1 MKEKEEN
8 ENIEINNNYNDE
20 IKDENEENKNIIKHI
35 VISGGGITGFSFYGL
50 LRESSIKGLWNIDNI
65 QSIYSTSVGAI
76 FGTVIALK
84 YDWDTLDDY
93 LIKRPW
99 NSVYHFDMQKLFL
112 VYQTKGIFDKK
123 VIEESFLPLFKGKD
137 ISIDITMKDFYEISN
152 IELHLYTTNINDF
165 EKVDISYKSHPDW
178 KLIDAIYS
186 SCSLPILFQPL
197 IKENIW
203 YCDGGIFADYPIKDC
218 IDNGANENEILGICR
233 KSNLNINN
241 YLTSDS
247 SLIDYLMN
255 IFYKITNI
263 LLKSRCDYIKIKN
276 EYAVNSNPISIYQI
290 YLGTSNIDE
299 RLRLI
304 QIGVDEFNSN
314 KKIE

>member
-1 MKEKEEN
+1 MEEKEEF
-8 ENIEINNNYNDE
+8 ENIIQIENNDQNNNQ
-20 IKDENEENKNIIKHI
+20 ENERKTENSIKHI
-35 VISGGGITGFSFYGL
+35 VISGGGISGFSFYGL
-50 LRESSIKGLWNIDNI
+50 LRESSLKGLWNIDNI

-76 FGTVIALK
+76 FGTIIALK
-84 YDWDTLDDY
+84 YEWDILDDY

-99 NSVYHFDMQKLFL
+99 NSVYNFDMHKLFL

-137 ISIDITMKDFYEISN
+137 IPIDITMKDFYEITK
-152 IELHLYTTNINDF
+152 IELHLYATNINDF
-165 EKVDISYKSHPDW
+165 EKVDISYKTHPDW

-186 SCSLPILFQPL
+186 SCFLPILFQPFVR
-197 IKENIW
+197 ENIW

-218 IDNGANENEILGICR
+218 IDNGANHNEILGIYR
-233 KSNLNINN
+233 KSNLNMNT
-241 YLTSDS
+241 YLTSES

-255 IFYKITNI
+255 LFYKITNM

-276 EYAVNSNPISIYQI
+276 EYAVRGNPISIYQI
-290 YLGTSNIDE
+290 YLGTSNIEE

-314 KKIE
+314 E